1 MRLCVRLFLIFVV
14 FVFAF
19 FGISIP
25 SPAQSTATLSGR
37 ITDRS
42 GAAIVG
48 AEISAQDLNNGATQ
62 ETKSTADGTYSLT
75 LAPGKFRIRVTS
87 PQMAPTE
94 EDISLTAGERRT
106 WNVRMEL
113 AELSST
119 VVVTAQA
126 EPEPANTVA
135 SPVTVLTRQDI
146 EQRQEIWAAPLLAS
160 APGVSLSPTDPFG
173 GLTGIFLDGG
183 NSNFTKVLVDGT
195 PINEP
200 GGTIDFSNLDLSSV
214 DKIEVV
220 HGASSALFGSDA
232 MTGVVQIF
240 THRGTTQKPQLTLT
254 GEGGMFDTGR
264 GAADLSGKLNRFDY
278 ASSISYF
285 NSDGQGPNDRFR
297 DTTLSGNYG
306 WKFSD
311 TDNLRLSVRNAAS
324 DAGLPGQTLDPQVG
338 VKYPCPISSAD
349 LHDFSSNLGWDFST
363 GSHWQHHVAGTESYD
378 RRLDVNGFCSAGNN
392 FAEQFNRASFEEQST
407 YLFRSGGVSL
417 GYDYEVENG
426 SSGGPHIRR
435 NNQGGYIETHYQFGR
450 RLTAIAGAR
459 AEANA
464 AFGTRVV
471 PRTGL
476 NFVARYGRGFW
487 GSTRLRASYGLGI
500 KEPEFFQSFS
510 SDPCFPGNPN
520 LKPERSNTLDAG
532 IDQIIAAERVKF
544 SANFFHNSFRDIV
557 SFRSCPPPSL
567 GTCSLPVPP
576 GCPPTELNQV
586 GYGAFFNTDAA
597 RADGVNATIEAK
609 PFGWLGIVGNY
620 TYDDS
625 LVLRAPS
632 AFDPTLAP
640 GNRLFL
646 RPLHSANLVLNA
658 AWRRM
663 DWNLAGY
670 YVGRTTDSDF
680 LGLRLPPTLPSYVHM
695 DLGTQF
701 FLGHGVTATAHVGNL
716 LNRHYQDAIGYPAL
730 RLNYRAGLKY
740 TWGAK

>member
-1 MRLCVRLFLIFVV
+1 MRLCVRLFLLFVV
-14 FVFAF
+14 FVCAF
-19 FGISIP
+19 FGLSLP

-37 ITDRS
+37 VTDRS
-42 GAAIVG
+42 GASIAG
-48 AEISAQDLNNGATQ
+48 AEISAQDLSGGATQ
-62 ETKSTADGTYSLT
+62 QTKSAADGTYSLM

-87 PQMAPTE
+87 PQMTPTE
-94 EDISLTAGERRT
+94 QEITLYAGENRT
-106 WNVRMEL
+106 WNVKMQL

-135 SPVTVLTRQDI
+135 SPVTVLTRQNI

-173 GLTGIFLDGG
+173 GLMGMFLDGG

-195 PINEP
+195 PVNDP
-200 GGTIDFSNLDLSSV
+200 GGRIDLSNLDLSNV

-240 THRGTTQKPQLTLT
+240 THRGTTKRPELTLV
-254 GEGGMFDTGR
+254 GEGGSFDSGR
-264 GAADLSGKLNRFDY
+264 GEGDLSGKLNRFDY

-285 NSDGQGPNDRFR
+285 NSNGQGQNDRFR
-297 DTTLSGNYG
+297 DRTLSGNFG

-311 TDNLRLSVRNAAS
+311 TDNLRLSVRSAAS
-324 DAGLPGQTLDPQVG
+324 DAGLPGQTLDAQIG
-338 VKYPCPISSAD
+338 VPYPCPISSAD

-363 GSHWQHHVAGTESYD
+363 GSHWQHHIAGTESYD
-378 RRLDVNGFCSAGNN
+378 RRLEENGFCFSGS
-392 FAEQFNRASFEEQST
+392 FLEEFNRAGFEEQST
-407 YLFRSGGVSL
+407 YLFRSGGISL

-426 SSGGPHIRR
+426 SSGGPHVRR
-435 NNQGGYIETHYQFGR
+435 NNQGGYLETHYQFGR

-487 GSTRLRASYGLGI
+487 GATRIRASYGLGI
-500 KEPEFFQSFS
+500 KQPEFFESFS

-520 LKPERSNTLDAG
+520 LKPERSNTFDAG
-532 IDQIIAAERVKF
+532 IDQVMASDHLRF
-544 SANFFHNSFRDIV
+544 SGTFFGNTFYDIV
-557 SFRSCPPPSL
+557 SFAFGPTTASCPF
-567 GTCSLPVPP
+567 GT
-576 GCPPTELNQV
+576 
-586 GYGAFFNTDAA
+586 GAFFNTDKS
-597 RADGVNATIEAK
+597 RAYGANASIEAK
-609 PFGWLGIVGNY
+609 PLAWLSVIGNY

-625 LVLRAPS
+625 RVLKAPNAS
-632 AFDPTLAP
+632 DPAEIP
-640 GNRLFL
+640 GNRLLL
-646 RPLHSANLVLNA
+646 RPLNSGDLILNA
-658 AWRRM
+658 AFRRM

-680 LGLRLPPTLPSYVHM
+680 LGLGFTSLPSYVRL

-701 FLGHGVTATAHVGNL
+701 SLGRGITAVAHVGNL
-716 LNRHYQDAIGYPAL
+716 LNRHYQTAIGYPAL
-730 RLNYRAGLKY
+730 GLNYRAGLKY